1 MVLTLVD
8 SWVTDVPFN
17 VAARTNAIIKIA
29 LSKDRSVL
37 SVPWS
42 AESAFSFDIQ
52 GRVGFLHITV
62 VDIDAIFVLEGGVRA
77 FPCCNAA
84 AAAAKSDVGLCHPAR
99 PEAVEEIG
107 LPGDLGFVHVCV
119 AQLSDVDLDDLLV
132 SADGRAHV
140 ITYCILIAQEASVV
154 EAAIGIGE
162 TQC

>member
-8 SWVTDVPFN
+8 PWVTDVPFD
-17 VAARTNAIIKIA
+17 VTAGTNAIIKIA

-62 VDIDAIFVLEGGVRA
+62 VDIDAIFVFECGICAL
-77 FPCCNAA
+77 PCRNAT
-84 AAAAKSDVGLCHPAR
+84 AAAAKSDIGLGHPTSS
-99 PEAVEEIG
+99 EAVEEICLSG
-107 LPGDLGFVHVCV
+107 NLGFVHVCV

-154 EAAIGIGE
+154 EATIGIGE